1 MQSFQDEVRSS
12 KSAVSAESLTT
23 CKHYPVQ
30 PSMDSIQQTTEGKE
44 TGHIGGGKKATNP
57 AHFHPARK
65 SVVLGQGVDLGGRR
79 LIKKNKR
86 SP

>member
-57 AHFHPARK
+57 VHFHPTRRK
-65 SVVLGQGVDLGGRR
+65 KGLSSIVFFVVALLEGGGR
-79 LIKKNKR
+79 
-86 SP
+86 